1 MEIKKF
7 RNHFSYVIE
16 QLGGSF
22 VIGLF
27 LLWQLVP
34 DLIGDTENDIVKS
47 AKGMGILPV
56 YTAVVLIFFYYIW
69 TYCGILCKKMV

>member
-47 AKGMGILPV
+47 AKGMEILPV
-56 YTAVVLIFFYYIW
+56 YTAVVLIF
-69 TYCGILCKKMV
+69 